1 MCAHV
6 CKCMPRGKL
15 TLGVVAE
22 PGGQGAVA
30 PPVLGSRPVAGR
42 RRWGEESALLVLL
55 EQLAGEAGMAG

>member
-30 PPVLGSRPVAGR
+30 PPVLGQRPVAGG
-42 RRWGEESALLVLL
+42 WGELGTLLVLL
-55 EQLAGEAGMAG
+55 E